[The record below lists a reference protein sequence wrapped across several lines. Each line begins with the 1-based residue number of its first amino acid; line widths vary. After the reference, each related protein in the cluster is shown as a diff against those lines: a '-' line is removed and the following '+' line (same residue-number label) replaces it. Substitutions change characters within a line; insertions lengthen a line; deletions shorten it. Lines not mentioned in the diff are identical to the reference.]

1 MDAYRQRPFALQ
13 EIVMRW
19 SALSLAG
26 LLGLATAAPL
36 ATAQD
41 TQDYAI
47 LIISRER
54 LEVASS
60 CEIGVYLQGQLIG
73 RVFQEQSVSFNLPA
87 GRASIRLNYLPGQ
100 TPGCAPGMQEP
111 MSTDLVLRAG
121 TIDKYRIAVGR
132 SGLYLKQ
139 APVTY

>member
-1 MDAYRQRPFALQ
+1 
-13 EIVMRW
+13 MRW

-26 LLGLATAAPL
+26 LIGLASIAPL
-36 ATAQD
+36 ASAED
-41 TQDYAI
+41 AQDYAI

-73 RVFQEQSVSFNLPA
+73 RLFQEQSASFNLPP
-87 GRASIRLNYLPGQ
+87 GKASIRLSYLPGQ
-100 TPGCAPGMQEP
+100 TPGCAPGMQQPADTEL
-111 MSTDLVLRAG
+111 DLRAG
-121 TIDKYRIAVGR
+121 SIEKYRIAVGT